1 MSSFAN
7 AQVFEFVDRPSD
19 TTGNRLV
26 AFKFFV
32 CLVRIDQEP
41 KKHFRMN
48 SNNEFEKNNQ
58 LSLFSKFKYFLIVI
72 WIACH
77 SMYAFLPIWHQN
89 DA

>member
-41 KKHFRMN
+41 KKTF
-48 SNNEFEKNNQ
+48 
-58 LSLFSKFKYFLIVI
+58 
-72 WIACH
+72 
-77 SMYAFLPIWHQN
+77 
-89 DA
+89 